1 MLLPFSMAIE
11 AITSKAPARISDF
24 ASYNKK
30 VLWLICLVAAMG
42 GFLFGYDWVV
52 VGGAKPFYEP
62 YFQLTSPNMK
72 GWGTSSA
79 LIGCIV
85 GATLCYASS
94 DRYGRRRLLILA
106 GFLFTVSAIG
116 TALAN
121 DFVFFNV
128 YRIIG
133 GFGIG
138 IALNLSPMYIAEMS
152 PPEMRGKL
160 VSMNQLMIMIGILA
174 AQVAN
179 WQISLLDTD
188 MPANATEEVIRQ
200 SWNGQMGWRWMF
212 GLETIPAFL
221 FFVLMIFMP
230 ESVRWLVKN
239 GEDARASNILRKIG
253 GEVYAKAE
261 IAAIRNTLS
270 GDEVARVH
278 FKALLEPGL
287 FKILMLGFFLA
298 ILQQWCGM
306 NVVFYYAA
314 DIFLAAGY
322 DMKQMMLQIVVIGS
336 VMVISVIF
344 TIYFVDRSGR
354 KSLML
359 LGTGCLAVIYIMEG
373 YLFFLGVK
381 GIPIVILTLSS
392 VAIYSF
398 TLAPVVWVILSEI
411 FPNRIRGAAMSLS
424 AVALW
429 IGNFSLTFTFPTI
442 KENLGWSLNFW
453 LYALICIAG
462 FIVLYLKLPET
473 KGKSLEQIEKELG
486 V

>member
-1 MLLPFSMAIE
+1 MAIE
-11 AITSKAPARISDF
+11 ALT
-24 ASYNKK
+24 ASSTESEIKYNKTI
-30 VLWLICLVAAMG
+30 LWLICLVAAMG

-62 YFQLTSPNMK
+62 YFHLATANEK

-79 LIGCIV
+79 LIGCIA
-85 GATLCYASS
+85 GALLCYFWS
-94 DRYGRRRLLILA
+94 DRYGRKRLLILA
-106 GFLFTVSAIG
+106 GFMFTASAVG
-116 TALAN
+116 TALA
-121 DFVFFNV
+121 DTFFWYNV
-128 YRIIG
+128 WRIVG

-160 VSMNQLMIMIGILA
+160 VSVNQLMIMIGILA

-179 WQISLLDTD
+179 WQISLLDTT
-188 MPANATEEVIRQ
+188 MPANPTEEMIRE
-200 SWNGQMGWRWMF
+200 SWNGQIGWRWMF
-212 GLETIPAFL
+212 GLEAFPALL
-221 FFVLMIFMP
+221 FFVLMLLMP

-239 GEDARASNILRKIG
+239 RQEAKAVKILTRIG
-253 GEVYAKAE
+253 GEDYAAREVASIKS
-261 IAAIRNTLS
+261 TLTN
-270 GDEVARVH
+270 DEVAKLSFVT
-278 FKALLEPGL
+278 LLEPRL

-314 DIFLAAGY
+314 DIFMAAGY

-344 TIYFVDRSGR
+344 TIFVVDRSGR
-354 KSLML
+354 KTLML
-359 LGTGCLAVIYIMEG
+359 LGTGGLALIYILEG
-373 YLFFLGVK
+373 YLFKIGIQ
-381 GIPIVILTLSS
+381 GIPIVILTLAS
-392 VAIYSF
+392 VALYSF

-429 IGNFSLTFTFPTI
+429 IGNFSLTFTFPAI
-442 KENLGWSLNFW
+442 KENLGWPMNFW
-453 LYALICIAG
+453 LYAIICIGG
-462 FIVLYLKLPET
+462 FIILYMKLPET
-473 KGKSLEQIEKELG
+473 KNKTLEQIERELG

>member
-1 MLLPFSMAIE
+1 MSVAPTI
-11 AITSKAPARISDF
+11 SKTTVETH
-24 ASYNKK
+24 YNKTI
-30 VLWLICLVAAMG
+30 LWLICLVAAMG

-62 YFQLTSPNMK
+62 YFHLTTPNEK

-85 GATLCYASS
+85 GALLCYAYS
-94 DRYGRRRLLILA
+94 DRYGRKRLLILA
-106 GFLFTVSAIG
+106 GFLFTVSAVG
-116 TALAN
+116 TAFAN
-121 DFVFFNV
+121 DFTWYNI

-152 PPEMRGKL
+152 PPEMRGRF
-160 VSMNQLMIMIGILA
+160 VSVNQLMIMIGILA
-174 AQVAN
+174 AQIAN
-179 WQISLLDTD
+179 WQISLIDTE
-188 MPANATEEVIRQ
+188 MAANASEEMIRQ
-200 SWNGQMGWRWMF
+200 SWNGQVGWRWMF
-212 GLETIPAFL
+212 GLEAFPALL
-221 FFVLMIFMP
+221 FFILMLMMP

-239 GEDARASNILRKIG
+239 GQDTQAFDTLKKIG
-253 GEVYAKAE
+253 GEAYARRE
-261 IAAIRNTLS
+261 IASIKGTIS
-270 GDEVARVH
+270 QDEISTVH
-278 FKALLEPGL
+278 FRALLEPGL

-298 ILQQWCGM
+298 VLQQWCGM

-344 TIYFVDRSGR
+344 TIFLVDRYGR

-359 LGTGCLAVIYIMEG
+359 LGTGSLALIYVVKG
-373 YLFFLGVK
+373 YLFQAGVQ
-381 GIPIVILTLSS
+381 GVPIVLLTLGS
-392 VAIYSF
+392 VAVYSF

-424 AVALW
+424 AVVLW
-429 IGNFSLTFTFPTI
+429 IGNFSLTFTFPAI
-442 KENLGWSLNFW
+442 KENLGWTLNFW
-453 LYALICIAG
+453 LYAVICVAG
-462 FIVLYLKLPET
+462 FVVIYFKLPET
-473 KGKSLEQIEKELG
+473 KGKSLEQIEKEFG

>member
-1 MLLPFSMAIE
+1 MSVAPT
-11 AITSKAPARISDF
+11 TSETTVETH
-24 ASYNKK
+24 YNKTI
-30 VLWLICLVAAMG
+30 LWLICLVAAMG

-62 YFQLTSPNMK
+62 YFHLTTPNEK

-85 GATLCYASS
+85 GALLCYAYS
-94 DRYGRRRLLILA
+94 DRYGRKRLLILA
-106 GFLFTVSAIG
+106 GFLFTVSAVG
-116 TALAN
+116 TAFAN
-121 DFVFFNV
+121 DFTWYNI

-152 PPEMRGKL
+152 PPEMRGRF
-160 VSMNQLMIMIGILA
+160 VSVNQLMIMIGILA
-174 AQVAN
+174 AQIAN
-179 WQISLLDTD
+179 WQISLIDTE
-188 MPANATEEVIRQ
+188 MAANASEEMIRQ
-200 SWNGQMGWRWMF
+200 SWNGQVGWRWMF
-212 GLETIPAFL
+212 GLEAFPALL
-221 FFVLMIFMP
+221 FFILMLMMP

-239 GEDARASNILRKIG
+239 GQDTQAFDTLKKIG
-253 GEVYAKAE
+253 GEAYARRE
-261 IAAIRNTLS
+261 IASIKGTIS
-270 GDEVARVH
+270 QGEVSTVH
-278 FKALLEPGL
+278 FRALLEPGL

-344 TIYFVDRSGR
+344 TIFLVDRYGR

-359 LGTGCLAVIYIMEG
+359 LGTGSLALIYVIEG
-373 YLFFLGVK
+373 YLFQAGVQ
-381 GIPIVILTLSS
+381 GVPIVLLTLGS
-392 VAIYSF
+392 VAVYSF

-424 AVALW
+424 AVVLW
-429 IGNFSLTFTFPTI
+429 IGNFSLTFTFPAI
-442 KENLGWSLNFW
+442 KENLGWTLNFW
-453 LYALICIAG
+453 LYAVICVAG
-462 FIVLYLKLPET
+462 FILIYFKLPET
-473 KGKSLEQIEKELG
+473 KAKSLEQIEKELG

>member
-1 MLLPFSMAIE
+1 MSVAPTI
-11 AITSKAPARISDF
+11 SKTTVETH
-24 ASYNKK
+24 YNKTI
-30 VLWLICLVAAMG
+30 LWLICLVAAMG

-62 YFQLTSPNMK
+62 YFHLTTPNEK

-85 GATLCYASS
+85 GALLCYAYS
-94 DRYGRRRLLILA
+94 DRYGRKRLLILA
-106 GFLFTVSAIG
+106 GFLFTVSAVG
-116 TALAN
+116 TAFAN
-121 DFVFFNV
+121 DFTWYNI

-152 PPEMRGKL
+152 PPEMRGRF
-160 VSMNQLMIMIGILA
+160 VSVNQLMIMIGILA
-174 AQVAN
+174 AQIAN
-179 WQISLLDTD
+179 WQISLIDTE
-188 MPANATEEVIRQ
+188 MAANASEEMIRQ
-200 SWNGQMGWRWMF
+200 SWNGQVGWRWMF
-212 GLETIPAFL
+212 GLEAFPALL
-221 FFVLMIFMP
+221 FFILMLMMP

-239 GEDARASNILRKIG
+239 GQDAQAFDTLKKIG
-253 GEVYAKAE
+253 GEAYARRE
-261 IAAIRNTLS
+261 IASIKGTIS
-270 GDEVARVH
+270 QDEISTVH
-278 FKALLEPGL
+278 FRALLEPGL

-298 ILQQWCGM
+298 VLQQWCGM

-344 TIYFVDRSGR
+344 TIFLVDRYGR

-359 LGTGCLAVIYIMEG
+359 LGTGSLALIYVVEG
-373 YLFFLGVK
+373 YLFQAGVQ
-381 GIPIVILTLSS
+381 GVPIVLLTLGS
-392 VAIYSF
+392 VAVYSF

-424 AVALW
+424 AVVLW
-429 IGNFSLTFTFPTI
+429 IGNFSLTFTFPAI
-442 KENLGWSLNFW
+442 KENLGWTLNFW
-453 LYALICIAG
+453 LYAVICVAG
-462 FIVLYLKLPET
+462 FVVIYFKLPET
-473 KGKSLEQIEKELG
+473 KGKSLEQIEKEFG